1 MSKFNNRI
9 VFTGGSGRF
18 AKIFRAKE
26 KETKFKFFFP
36 KKTELNILNLK
47 SITKYLRNKSAKR
60 VFDELKKLHND
71 LGVTLIRCQDTN
83 FLSNN
88 RSVLNQLADLIDR
101 ENLDIMLYIETRPET
116 ISKNSIPLLKKLRV
130 DYQVFLLLMLN

>member
-47 SITKYLRNKSAKR
+47 SITKYFCAEI
-60 VFDELKKLHND
+60 FE
-71 LGVTLIRCQDTN
+71 
-83 FLSNN
+83 
-88 RSVLNQLADLIDR
+88 
-101 ENLDIMLYIETRPET
+101 
-116 ISKNSIPLLKKLRV
+116 
-130 DYQVFLLLMLN
+130 